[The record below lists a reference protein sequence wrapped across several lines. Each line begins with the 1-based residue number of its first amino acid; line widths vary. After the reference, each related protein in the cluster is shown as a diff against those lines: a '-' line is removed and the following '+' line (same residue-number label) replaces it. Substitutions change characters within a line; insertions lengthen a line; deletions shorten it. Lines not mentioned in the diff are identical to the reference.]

1 MTKVH
6 GKRYAYKF
14 DFHGLM
20 AACQAQAQGG
30 DSTGMITAAANYSK
44 YHVHEP
50 HPIYNPAIP
59 STSKVSSTS
68 VAPPLFST
76 PYWPYSPPSFDPRPP
91 PSFQ

>member
-50 HPIYNPAIP
+50 HPIYNPAVP
-59 STSKVSSTS
+59 STSKQSST

-91 PSFQ
+91 PSFN